1 MRILSYILVPL
12 SIYFPWGDT
21 KFPLF
26 TWDAHT
32 MPFLPYTPPNHL
44 MSDSIPL
51 LLIMQNTYKPLIIG
65 KGMADIIVNR
75 KSFKLLPRM
84 TRDFMKRATEEINI
98 ITRSFTWADDET
110 LEVMYALINKG
121 VRIKIVGKFG
131 EESKDII
138 RKLIKLGAIVKL
150 HEFAGEAR
158 FMIIDEKEVVFAIR
172 EPLTPTERH
181 YVGIMIKDESTAKT
195 VKQYIF
201 NGIFKEAEEA
211 DYVVS

>member
-1 MRILSYILVPL
+1 
-12 SIYFPWGDT
+12 
-21 KFPLF
+21 
-26 TWDAHT
+26 
-32 MPFLPYTPPNHL
+32 
-44 MSDSIPL
+44 
-51 LLIMQNTYKPLIIG
+51 
-65 KGMADIIVNR
+65 
-75 KSFKLLPRM
+75 M

-131 EESKDII
+131 EESKEII
-138 RKLIKLGAIVKL
+138 KQLVKLGAIVKL

-195 VKQYIF
+195 VKQYVF

>member
-1 MRILSYILVPL
+1 
-12 SIYFPWGDT
+12 
-21 KFPLF
+21 
-26 TWDAHT
+26 
-32 MPFLPYTPPNHL
+32 
-44 MSDSIPL
+44 
-51 LLIMQNTYKPLIIG
+51 
-65 KGMADIIVNR
+65 MADIIVNR

-131 EESKDII
+131 EESKEII
-138 RKLIKLGAIVKL
+138 KQLVKLGAIVKL

-195 VKQYIF
+195 VKQYVF

>member
-1 MRILSYILVPL
+1 
-12 SIYFPWGDT
+12 
-21 KFPLF
+21 
-26 TWDAHT
+26 
-32 MPFLPYTPPNHL
+32 
-44 MSDSIPL
+44 
-51 LLIMQNTYKPLIIG
+51 
-65 KGMADIIVNR
+65 
-75 KSFKLLPRM
+75 M